1 MKRLLFSFLLV
12 CASFLGV
19 IAQND
24 EVLLTI
30 DGKPVTKS
38 EFEYIYKKNNSNVYS
53 EADKKS
59 PKDYLELFI
68 DFKLKVLE
76 AENLQMDTL
85 QSFKDELAGYRKE
98 AAAPYLTDHNFD
110 EQFVHEMYRRMT
122 QEVNASHILLRLD
135 PNATHGQEEKVL
147 NKIQG
152 IRQEIID
159 GKDFA
164 QAANEYSEDPS
175 VETNHGELGY
185 FTAFMMVFPF
195 ENAAF
200 ETPVGE
206 ISEPVRSKFGYHLV
220 KVNDVRKNQ
229 GEILV
234 AHIMKNVSKD
244 ASEEKK
250 AQIKATIDSLYQL
263 VLNGADFAE
272 LAKKESDDR
281 RSGAEG
287 GKMPWFAAGRI
298 IPSFSN
304 PAFALKNIGDV
315 SKPVET
321 EFGYHIIKKI
331 DERKI
336 ASFEQLKDEIENRIK
351 RDPERNNSSQQAFI
365 DELKK
370 EYHFTENAEGK
381 QKLEGLNIQ
390 DKSTLPEVE
399 LFKIDNQEFGSNEL
413 QKWISSK
420 KLGNGSYLSY
430 FLQWVDDEVIALE
443 DSKLEDKYPEFK
455 YLMQE
460 YHDGMLLFNISQEK
474 IWNFASEDT
483 TGLQD
488 FYSKLKEKHMW
499 NERFKG
505 SIITC
510 KNADVHEEADEL
522 FGADM
527 TVDEVLQHL
536 NENGEVITA
545 ETGAW
550 EQGANTVVDY
560 YVWNGETPKDFDSEI
575 TYVRGDIVG
584 PEIKTLEEARG
595 LYIADYQKYLEEKWV
610 KELRRKYK
618 VKVNKNILETIEGV

>member
-1 MKRLLFSFLLV
+1 MKRFLFSFLLV
-12 CASFLGV
+12 CVSAFGLF
-19 IAQND
+19 AQND

-38 EFEYIYKKNNSNVYS
+38 EFEYIYRKNNTNVYS

-76 AENLQMDTL
+76 AENLKMDTL
-85 QSFKDELAGYRKE
+85 QSFKDELAGYRNE
-98 AAAPYLTDHNFD
+98 AAAPYLTDHNYD
-110 EQFVHEMYRRMT
+110 EQFVREMYRRMT
-122 QEVNASHILLRLD
+122 LEVNASHILLRLD
-135 PNATHGQEEKVL
+135 PNATPKQEEEVL
-147 NKIQG
+147 NKIRK
-152 IRQEIID
+152 IRKEIID

-164 QAANEYSEDPS
+164 QAADEYSEDPS
-175 VETNHGELGY
+175 AQTNHGNLGY

-195 ENAAF
+195 ENAAY

-206 ISEPVRSKFGYHLV
+206 VSEPVRSQFGYHLV
-220 KVNDVRKNQ
+220 KVNDVRQNQ
-229 GEILV
+229 GEIQV
-234 AHIMKNVSKD
+234 AHIMKNVPKN

-250 AQIKATIDSLYQL
+250 EQIKASIDSLYQL
-263 VLNGADFAE
+263 VEKGADFAE

-281 RSGAEG
+281 RTAVDG
-287 GKMPWFAAGRI
+287 GKMPWFSAGRI
-298 IPSFSN
+298 IPAFSN

-321 EFGYHIIKKI
+321 EFGYHIIKKL

-336 ASFEQLKDEIENRIK
+336 ASFEEVKNEIENRIK
-351 RDPERNNSSQQAFI
+351 RDPERSNSSQQAFI
-365 DELKK
+365 DNLKE
-370 EYHFTENAEGK
+370 EYHFTENQEGK

-390 DKSTLPEVE
+390 DKPSIPEIE
-399 LFKIDNQEFGSNEL
+399 LFSIDSKEFSSSNL
-413 QKWISSK
+413 QKWVSSK
-420 KLGNGSYLSY
+420 KLNNGSYLSH
-430 FLQWVDDEVIALE
+430 FTQWVDDEVIALE

-474 IWNFASEDT
+474 VWNFASEDT
-483 TGLQD
+483 IGLQE
-488 FYSKLKEKHMW
+488 FYSNMKEKHMW
-499 NERFKG
+499 DERFKG

-510 KNADVHEEADEL
+510 KNAEVHEHADEL
-522 FGADM
+522 FGAEM

-536 NENGEVITA
+536 NANGEVITA

-550 EQGANTVVDY
+550 EQGTNPVVDY

-575 TYVRGDIVG
+575 TFIRGDLIG
-584 PEIKTLEEARG
+584 PEPKSLDEARG
-595 LYIADYQKYLEEKWV
+595 LYIADYQKYLEENWV
-610 KELRRKYK
+610 KELRKKYK
-618 VKVNKNILETIEGV
+618 VKVNKKLLETIEGV